1 MGRNPLAALA
11 HLPAGNGSISLP
23 LRAVS
28 ADRGDCGS
36 ALRVASSRAFRYPRA
51 PMELRGR
58 WGLVTGAGKRIGRSI
73 ALALAGRGLN
83 VIVHYNASADAAAAT
98 VREIEALGVRA
109 LALRADLGRGDD
121 VARLAREA
129 EARSGGV
136 DVLVNN
142 ASNYLR
148 APFDELTEAIW
159 DASLDVNL
167 KAPFLLAWHLGRA
180 MRTRGRGRIVNLADW
195 AGERPYADYL
205 PYCVSKAG
213 VICLTKALAKALAPA
228 VQVNAVAPGPV
239 MPPEDLTP
247 SEREAIVRAT
257 PLRRFG
263 TPEDVARCVRFLVEE
278 ADFTTGAVYLVD
290 GGRLI
295 A

>member
-1 MGRNPLAALA
+1 
-11 HLPAGNGSISLP
+11 
-23 LRAVS
+23 
-28 ADRGDCGS
+28 
-36 ALRVASSRAFRYPRA
+36 
-51 PMELRGR
+51 
-58 WGLVTGAGKRIGRSI
+58 
-73 ALALAGRGLN
+73 
-83 VIVHYNASADAAAAT
+83 VIVHYHASADAAAAT

-109 LALRADLGRGDD
+109 LALPGDLGRGDD

-129 EARSGGV
+129 EAHSGGV

-180 MRTRGRGRIVNLADW
+180 MRARGRGRIVNLTDW

-228 VQVNAVAPGPV
+228 VQVNAVSPGPV
-239 MPPEDLTP
+239 LPPEDLTP